1 MSVMEKD
8 TGIVSLPSAYPVR
21 ETTDKLEAALR
32 AHGVTI
38 YGRIDQKAEAEKAGL
53 SLQPIELLIFGNP
66 RAGVP
71 LMVKAPL
78 AALDLPL
85 KALAWEDEGGRT
97 WLSYNSFAYLQERY
111 ALPDDLIG
119 ALSGVGKLI
128 AAAVA

>member
-1 MSVMEKD
+1 MEKD
-8 TGIVSLPSAYPVR
+8 NGIISLPGACPVR
-21 ETTDKLEAALR
+21 ETIDKLEAALR

-53 SLQPIELLIFGNP
+53 VLRPIELLIFGNP

-71 LMVKAPL
+71 LMAKTPL
-78 AALDLPL
+78 TALDLPL

-97 WLSYNSFAYLQERY
+97 WLSYNSFEYLQERY
-111 ALPDDLIG
+111 ALPGDLIG

-128 AAAVA
+128 AASVA